1 MHWCYR
7 TITGVVAVAEL
18 DFLPVN
24 LRVGTSPIA
33 LTFRP
38 VMDVVSNTIL
48 YLDTF
53 LMCNDEELGLL
64 APGMYFYAAE
74 NSERIETLNF
84 IAIDLVAEALDR
96 VAIDYA
102 LEPKFSLLLSS
113 RFLESD
119 DKFKELYAKLDSM
132 ELPHGRVI
140 LTFSAVTVLRVG
152 HTANTYLKALRKR
165 GFQIA
170 LTDFTVDTA
179 EFSLLC
185 DYHFDYL
192 RIDADY
198 VESAGNYARK
208 NTAMQMLRDYAYKES
223 VLLVAN
229 GVNTPATATAMRNN
243 GIYAQSGAAI
253 ARGNS
258 KIEQIYGV
266 ARLDDASD
274 KYNAPIE
281 QSEAKQYTN
290 TRDNKGEVALGDEY
304 ADDYVRDVEYDD
316 YADVADQQELDD
328 LADMDSADTRYSAS
342 FTARLIQASPDV
354 QMFYN
359 AIKNTAHSY
368 RDVVSRVGWSY
379 DKIIVNNKTLLKL
392 GIRGKKALVA
402 YYALPVAEYA
412 DSDIPFEDVS
422 GDKRH
427 AKTPMRI
434 KIRDEL
440 DLKKAML
447 MVTNLMERRAVP
459 FSHLEE
465 QDYRL
470 PYESTE
476 QLLARGLVRELQV
489 APVQQPATTN
499 TAPVSREPQ
508 VKIMSTDATVSSSD
522 DLNRLARD
530 FAACLGHN
538 EDDATEVVV
547 CYMKKGGKK

>member
-1 MHWCYR
+1 M
-7 TITGVVAVAEL
+7 
-18 DFLPVN
+18 
-24 LRVGTSPIA
+24 
-33 LTFRP
+33 TFRP
-38 VMDVVSNTIL
+38 VMDVVTNTIL
-48 YLDTF
+48 YLDSF

-84 IAIDLVAEALDR
+84 IAIDLVAEALDK
-96 VAIDYA
+96 VKIEYNLD
-102 LEPKFSLLLSS
+102 PKFSLLLSS

-119 DKFKELYAKLDSM
+119 DKFKELYAKLASM
-132 ELPHGRVI
+132 ELPHGRII

-152 HTANTYLKALRKR
+152 HTANTYLKALRKK

-198 VESAGNYARK
+198 VESASSYARK
-208 NTAMQMLRDYAYKES
+208 NTAMQMLRDYAYKEN

-229 GVNTPATATAMRNN
+229 GVNTPNKVEAMRNN

-266 ARLDDASD
+266 ARVDDASD

-281 QSEAKQYTN
+281 DSEGRLYTD
-290 TRDNKGEVALGDEY
+290 TKDNKGAVAIADEY
-304 ADDYVRDVEYDD
+304 AEDYVRETEYDQYEEATLDEDVMDVEGGD
-316 YADVADQQELDD
+316 E
-328 LADMDSADTRYSAS
+328 DTRISKS
-342 FTARLIQASPDV
+342 FTARLIQASEDV

-368 RDVVSRVGWSY
+368 RDVISKVGWSY
-379 DKIIVNNKTLLKL
+379 DKIITGKKTLIKI
-392 GIRGKKALVA
+392 GIRGNRALVV
-402 YYALPVAEYA
+402 YFALPVAEYA
-412 DSDIPFEDVS
+412 TEEPALEDVS

-427 AKTPMRI
+427 VKTPLRI
-434 KIRDEL
+434 KIRDEF

-447 MVTNLMERRAVP
+447 LVTKLMERRGVP
-459 FSHLEE
+459 FSHLEQ

-470 PYESTE
+470 PYESTDR
-476 QLLARGLVRELQV
+476 LLERGLIKQLEQSKPTSPQATQEKIPPLRDTQV
-489 APVQQPATTN
+489 KLVTTN
-499 TAPVSREPQ
+499 AD
-508 VKIMSTDATVSSSD
+508 ISSND
-522 DLNRLARD
+522 DLNKLARD
-530 FAACLGHN
+530 FAACLGHDAD
-538 EDDATEVVV
+538 DDATEVVV
-547 CYMKKGGKK
+547 CYVKKGGKK

>member
-1 MHWCYR
+1 M
-7 TITGVVAVAEL
+7 AEL

-38 VMDVVSNTIL
+38 VMDVVTDTIL
-48 YLDTF
+48 YLDSF

-96 VAIDYA
+96 AAIDYN
-102 LEPKFSLLLSS
+102 LRPNFSLLLSS

-152 HTANTYLKALRKR
+152 HTANVYLKALRKK
-165 GFQIA
+165 GFKIA

-198 VESAGNYARK
+198 VESASTYARK
-208 NTAMQMLRDYAYKES
+208 HTAIQMLRDYAYKEN

-229 GVNTPATATAMRNN
+229 GVNTPAKAEAMRAN

-266 ARLDDASD
+266 ERVDDASD
-274 KYNAPIE
+274 RYNAPIE
-281 QSEAKQYTN
+281 DSEARRYTD
-290 TRDNKGEVALGDEY
+290 TRDNKGAVAVGDEY
-304 ADDYVRDVEYDD
+304 AEDYVRETEYDD
-316 YADVADQQELDD
+316 YTATLGDVEDPV
-328 LADMDSADTRYSAS
+328 DTVDEEGRLSKS

-368 RDVVSRVGWSY
+368 RDVVSKVGWSY
-379 DKIIVNNKTLLKL
+379 DKIVAGKKTILKI
-392 GIRGKKALVA
+392 GIRGTRALVV
-402 YYALPVAEYA
+402 YYALPVAEYR
-412 DSDIPFEDVS
+412 DIDVAFEDVS
-422 GDKRH
+422 TDKRH
-427 AKTPMRI
+427 YKTPMRV
-434 KIRDEL
+434 KIHDEL
-440 DLKKAML
+440 ELQKAML
-447 MVTNLMERRAVP
+447 LVTKLMERRGVP
-459 FSHLEE
+459 FSHLED

-470 PYESTE
+470 PAESTE
-476 QLLARGLVRELQV
+476 QLIARGLIKELQPKEQQS
-489 APVQQPATTN
+489 APSPATAYAKPEAREEDLVDSIISST
-499 TAPVSREPQ
+499 TALGKDAGQ
-508 VKIMSTDATVSSSD
+508 FANDFVKA
-522 DLNRLARD
+522 LAQEI
-530 FAACLGHN
+530 ALAL
-538 EDDATEVVV
+538 TS
-547 CYMKKGGKK
+547 KQGGKK